1 MENIVKIE
9 FKYKGSMY
17 YTDEDLE
24 NDKSFIREFN
34 IDILTCEDSHLHLT
48 QKEFD
53 VTNES
58 RMININDNDYYI
70 DKLHLK
76 VKDDVKSYVLV
87 LRNTKHATNDLPF

>member
-1 MENIVKIE
+1 LENTVKIE
-9 FKYKGSMY
+9 FKYKDSIC
-17 YTDEDLE
+17 YTDEDSE
-24 NDKSFIREFN
+24 NDKSFTREFN
-34 IDILTCEDSHLHLT
+34 IDILTYEDSHLYLT

-87 LRNTKHATNDLPF
+87 LRNTKHVTNDLPF